1 MKESQ
6 YKTCSKE
13 VANLHNMDNLD
24 ASLPTSNV
32 FAPET
37 AANRNR
43 IEDPIKR
50 NKTNINFV
58 PQDYLNWLSK
68 ILHMLGYTNKLY
80 LRSISGMEMLVDL
93 FTKKPMNTEQIW
105 LCVDIWW

>member
-6 YKTCSKE
+6 YKKSSKE
-13 VANLHNMDNLD
+13 VASLYNMDNLD

-37 AANRNR
+37 TANRNW

-50 NKTNINFV
+50 NRTTV
-58 PQDYLNWLSK
+58 TLYHK
-68 ILHMLGYTNKLY
+68 I
-80 LRSISGMEMLVDL
+80 I
-93 FTKKPMNTEQIW
+93 
-105 LCVDIWW
+105 